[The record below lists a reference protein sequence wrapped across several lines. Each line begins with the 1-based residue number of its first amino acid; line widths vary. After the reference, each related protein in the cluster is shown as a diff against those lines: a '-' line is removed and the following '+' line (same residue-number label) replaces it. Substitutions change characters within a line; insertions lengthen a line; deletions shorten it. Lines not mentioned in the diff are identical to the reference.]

1 MKKLLGILALGL
13 LWCNVGFAE
22 NYEELMKKA
31 NTATGKDA
39 IEVLELAK
47 EALDFERS
55 FLKECLNDLKIYRD
69 KKVESC
75 LKFKDRYDGL
85 VNLTM
90 IFTAHLKSEFYKISN
105 KLDSGE
111 KLEYTNGEHLM
122 KTMNNYDDALKL
134 NIKTLRKINLL
145 MENL

>member
-1 MKKLLGILALGL
+1 M
-13 LWCNVGFAE
+13 V
-22 NYEELMKKA
+22 
-31 NTATGKDA
+31 
-39 IEVLELAK
+39 
-47 EALDFERS
+47 S
-55 FLKECLNDLKIYRD
+55 
-69 KKVESC
+69 
-75 LKFKDRYDGL
+75 
-85 VNLTM
+85 
-90 IFTAHLKSEFYKISN
+90 YKISN